1 MRIIK
6 LDAIDSTN
14 AYLKQISSAETLED
28 YTVIT
33 AKQQTNGRGQMG
45 KHWHSKAGE
54 NLTFSVFKRLN
65 GLSFSNQFYLS
76 IVIALALHKTLT
88 LYNVPNLF
96 VKWPNDILSANKKIA
111 GILIENVVKQN
122 KLDYSII
129 GIGLNVNQTIFND
142 LSKAK

>member
-14 AYLKQISSAETLED
+14 AFLKQISSTETLED
-28 YTVIT
+28 YTVVT

-45 KHWHSKAGE
+45 KHWHAKTGE

-76 IVIALALHKTLT
+76 IVIALALHKTLKF
-88 LYNVPNLF
+88 YNVPNLF
-96 VKWPNDILSANKKIA
+96 VKWPNDI
-111 GILIENVVKQN
+111 
-122 KLDYSII
+122 
-129 GIGLNVNQTIFND
+129 
-142 LSKAK
+142 